1 MDLTSDAHEVSLLP
15 SDSMNPNVHPPL
27 KPESRLDFS
36 LVIPCYKDAP
46 HLVRNSTA
54 IANYLARSALR
65 WEMIFVEDGSPDDTR
80 DVVRKTVEKLCKFGH
95 DARALFQPR
104 NMGRGQ
110 AVTDGIIAARGQV
123 AGFIDID
130 LEHRMDAIL
139 PMVSS
144 VLDGEADV
152 VAGRRTIVNGM
163 AKPIRVICS
172 HGYRVVSHLL
182 LNLPVADTECG
193 LKVFDRTKILPVLLN
208 TVDRHWF
215 WDTEILHRAAAAGLK
230 IKEHWVIFVE
240 DPAKRSTVR
249 LIPDIIA
256 YFRAIFRYRKS
267 LRTRPWL
274 APIRHSR

>member
-1 MDLTSDAHEVSLLP
+1 MLP
-15 SDSMNPNVHPPL
+15 FPAMTTTLNSPL
-27 KPESRLDFS
+27 VQDGHLDFS

-54 IANYLARSALR
+54 IANYLSRSALR
-65 WEMIFVEDGSPDDTR
+65 WEMIFVEDGSPDDTC
-80 DVVRKTVEKLCKFGH
+80 DAVREAVERLGQSGFKV
-95 DARALFQPR
+95 RALFQPR

-110 AVTDGIIAARGQV
+110 AVTDGVMAARGQV

-193 LKVFDRTKILPVLLN
+193 LKVFDRTKILPVLLD

-249 LIPDIIA
+249 LIPDILA
-256 YFRAIFRYRKS
+256 YFQAIFRYRKS
-267 LRTRPWL
+267 LRRGIRL
-274 APIRHSR
+274 VPIPQSR